1 MKYNKIINLR
11 LKLNFFM
18 NYFILL
24 KNNYYFNIKL
34 INFFIISQI

>member
-1 MKYNKIINLR
+1 MKYNKIIDLK
-11 LKLNFFM
+11 LKLNLFM

-34 INFFIISQI
+34 MNFFMIFQI